1 MAYVI
6 LVNEDNTLYA
16 TKKERIMQR
25 SKLVDTLWFLV
36 HPMYKEN
43 DMTDATVMLEYLL
56 PVSKKYKTEILRLSD
71 DMYEDHLKY
80 LLPFDTELTS
90 EAGEI
95 EVQLTFAYVDL
106 DVDGNAIQRVRK
118 TSTNKITIVP
128 ISAWSDII
136 PDSALSVI
144 DQRLIETSRQIK
156 QLADIEMSLG
166 ENHVDNLKYDDETE
180 TLQLMAGDNAVGDAV
195 SVRDMMDGGV
205 PVVDFESGSNSGSGS
220 TDKPNHNN
228 GCNCDDCNCEDNVVE
243 FSYVESEDSEE
254 NEDNVVQF

>member
-6 LVNEDNTLYA
+6 LVNEDNTLST

-43 DMTDATVMLEYLL
+43 DMTNATVMLEYLL
-56 PVSKKYKTEILRLSD
+56 PVSKKYKTEILRLSE

-106 DVDGNAIQRVRK
+106 DAEGNAIQRVRK
-118 TSTNKITIVP
+118 TSKNRITIIP
-128 ISAWSDII
+128 IAAWSDII
-136 PDSALSVI
+136 PDAALSVI

-156 QLADIEMSLG
+156 QLADIEVALSQ
-166 ENHVDNLKYDDETE
+166 NQVDNLKYDANDE
-180 TLQLMAGDNAVGDAV
+180 TLQLMAGEYGVGSKV
-195 SVRDMMDGGV
+195 SVRDMIDDGI
-205 PVVDFESGSNSGSGS
+205 PVISFDSSSGDGSGS
-220 TDKPNHNN
+220 DSTHKD
-228 GCNCDDCNCEDNVVE
+228 GCDCGCEDNVVE
-243 FSYVESEDSEE
+243 FTYVESEDSGEE
-254 NEDNVVQF
+254 DEDNVVQF